1 LGPTGAKYLAY
12 QLLPLAAS
20 FLLYTVVSPFSA
32 LSRHLSISN
41 HLLSASHP
49 PSQFIRT
56 NQFQIQ
62 ARRVKVR
69 NGAVN
74 SDASS
79 KSVGHSEE
87 TTTLLS
93 SDSTS
98 DTDNATKPDDYYEP
112 QSPLRVLAFFTTSVQ
127 FALALQLSGLTDP
140 IRVISFLLLP
150 LHKAFDPSLAFLAA
164 GALPLAIGL
173 YRYGRGNEIPALGGK
188 WGIPKGGPIDLKLLT
203 GAAIFG
209 VGWGMAGI
217 CREYSLRYY
226 LYSFRILIVC
236 FFSISWAWFD

>member
-1 LGPTGAKYLAY
+1 MAY

-20 FLLYTVVSPFSA
+20 FLLYTVVSVLSG

-41 HLLSASHP
+41 HSLSASHP

-62 ARRVKVR
+62 ARRVKFR

-79 KSVGHSEE
+79 KSVEE

-98 DTDNATKPDDYYEP
+98 DTNDATKPDYPYEP
-112 QSPLRVLAFFTTSVQ
+112 QSPLRILAFFTTSVQ

-150 LHKAFDPSLAFLAA
+150 LHRAFDPSLAFLAA

-173 YRYGRGNEIPALGGK
+173 YRYGRGNEVPALGGK

-209 VGWGMAGI
+209 VGWGMAGV

-226 LYSFRILIVC
+226 LYSFRILIV
-236 FFSISWAWFD
+236 